1 MTKRKGRSFYARSAS
16 LMRWLH
22 IYLSMVSFTALLFFA
37 VTGITLNHPTWLGA
51 DKQSV
56 REASGEIKKD
66 WLEGEPDQ
74 LEIAEHLRSE
84 QKLSGRVVQFEV
96 GELDC
101 MVVFKSPGYA
111 ADIMIDRQTGK
122 FQLAETSSGWV
133 SIMNDLHKGRDSGY
147 GWSILIDVSAIMMI
161 LVSISGFAL
170 LFYLKL
176 RRAAGLLTALA
187 GTILFALAW
196 CWLVP

>member
-1 MTKRKGRSFYARSAS
+1 MTKRKGRSLYARSAS

-22 IYLSMVSFTALLFFA
+22 IYLSMVSFTALMFFA

-56 REASGEIKKD
+56 RDANGEIQKA
-66 WLEGEPDQ
+66 WLEGEPNK
-74 LEIAEHLRSE
+74 LEIAEFLRSTE
-84 QKLSGRVVQFEV
+84 KLHGRVVQFEV
-96 GELDC
+96 SELDC

-111 ADIMIDRQTGK
+111 ADINIDRQTGK
-122 FQLAETSSGWV
+122 FQLTETSSGWI
-133 SIMNDLHKGRDSGY
+133 SIVNDLHKGRDSGF

-170 LFYLKL
+170 LLYLKL
-176 RRAAGLLTALA
+176 RRTAGLLTALA

-196 CWLVP
+196 AWLVP